1 MGSTSLR
8 WLLGVAGLLLA
19 CELALRALPVS
30 TSTETGYYVDPLI
43 LTYRPHHAWTSSTGW
58 DLRNAQRQR
67 SNNFGFLASRDFEP
81 DPAAVALIGDSYV
94 EASMLPAHDRPE
106 AQLEAAI
113 GNRPVFAMGGPGSS
127 LLDYAER
134 IRFASERFGVRDF
147 VVLVERGDMRQSL
160 CGSGHVHGPC
170 LDSRTLAAHVET
182 QPPPELTKRIFRHS
196 ALAQYL
202 FGQLKLNPD
211 RLWRQAVAQARQ
223 VEPAAQEARP
233 RVAGTSDAAADA
245 PMPVVDAITK
255 AFFERVH
262 GRIPGKLVIVVDGDR
277 KAIYRSRPTV
287 DAERSR
293 FIEQARAAGAIVVDT
308 DPLFRAQM
316 EHSTLKLD
324 VGPYDAHY
332 NTLGVAV
339 VSRAAADALRS
350 PQRAAGSQS
359 H

>member
-127 LLDYAER
+127 
-134 IRFASERFGVRDF
+134 
-147 VVLVERGDMRQSL
+147 
-160 CGSGHVHGPC
+160 
-170 LDSRTLAAHVET
+170 
-182 QPPPELTKRIFRHS
+182 
-196 ALAQYL
+196 
-202 FGQLKLNPD
+202 
-211 RLWRQAVAQARQ
+211 RL
-223 VEPAAQEARP
+223 
-233 RVAGTSDAAADA
+233 
-245 PMPVVDAITK
+245 
-255 AFFERVH
+255 
-262 GRIPGKLVIVVDGDR
+262 
-277 KAIYRSRPTV
+277 
-287 DAERSR
+287 
-293 FIEQARAAGAIVVDT
+293 
-308 DPLFRAQM
+308 
-316 EHSTLKLD
+316 
-324 VGPYDAHY
+324 
-332 NTLGVAV
+332 
-339 VSRAAADALRS
+339 
-350 PQRAAGSQS
+350 
-359 H
+359 